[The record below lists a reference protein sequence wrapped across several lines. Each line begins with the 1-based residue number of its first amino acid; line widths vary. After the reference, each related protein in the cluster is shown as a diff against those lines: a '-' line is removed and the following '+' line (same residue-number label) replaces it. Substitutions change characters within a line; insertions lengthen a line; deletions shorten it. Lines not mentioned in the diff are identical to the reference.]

1 MDINTSFSSSN
12 TFLTQ
17 ALNANNEKKNIQNTQ
32 EIRTPEV
39 QNPDSKV
46 EFEAQSF
53 ASEFGFRTDEKGIFQ
68 KDLNHA
74 ANLPLSYEI
83 NIKSVQS
90 IAKEL
95 IKQDENLSF
104 NKIDLP
110 QLLNT
115 YYSALKAVEPEFA
128 KDDNAFLNR
137 GEVAGLYQ
145 GFSTKSGDF
154 SSEITRLYKGENEL
168 NLALTHNKNL
178 IPLNLEN
185 KIINFHFDSA
195 INNTS
200 QNELIKP
207 YLSKESEVSK
217 SGLLMNFI
225 HKDIKSA
232 NKEVN
237 FFIEPVNLSLSLHQ
251 NFYKILQSE
260 GSFENYVQEQN
271 KERMSFDLYLYVNGV
286 NKQNTQSDKLNLLY
300 QQYLNYQKDLNI
312 EEFTRSSSIYSLYT
326 QALNAEFKQIKQEAS
341 TQSNQEQLNQINQ
354 TRQNSLENFYTQRQK
369 QASLNKIVRSYMSIM
384 S

>member
-12 TFLTQ
+12 TLLTQ
-17 ALNANNEKKNIQNTQ
+17 ALNVNNEKKNIQNTQ
-32 EIRTPEV
+32 EIHTQEV
-39 QNPDSKV
+39 KNPDLKV
-46 EFEAQSF
+46 EFETQSF

-95 IKQDENLSF
+95 MKQDENLSF
-104 NKIDLP
+104 SKIDLP

-115 YYSALKAVEPEFA
+115 YYLALKAVEPEFA
-128 KDDNAFLNR
+128 KNDNIYLNR

-168 NLALTHNKNL
+168 NSALTHNQNL

-207 YLSKESEVSK
+207 YLNKESEVSK

-232 NKEVN
+232 NEEIN
-237 FFIEPVNLSLSLHQ
+237 FFIEPVNLNLNSHQ
-251 NFYKILQSE
+251 NFYKMLQGE
-260 GSFENYVQEQN
+260 GSFENYIQEQS

-286 NKQNTQSDKLNLLY
+286 SKQNTQSDKLNLLY

-341 TQSNQEQLNQINQ
+341 TQSDQEQLNQINQ

-369 QASLNKIVRSYMSIM
+369 QANLNKIVRSYMSVM